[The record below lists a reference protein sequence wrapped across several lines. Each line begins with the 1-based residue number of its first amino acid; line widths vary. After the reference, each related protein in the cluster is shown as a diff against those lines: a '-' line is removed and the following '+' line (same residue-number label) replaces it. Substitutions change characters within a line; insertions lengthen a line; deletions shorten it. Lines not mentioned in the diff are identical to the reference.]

1 MPKIVLPVPDN
12 IYHAAYQESGR
23 FMLKS
28 VEDVLVEWLQD
39 GYREEVVQEV
49 VGAGVGA
56 VLEKDE
62 PTLYRKT
69 A

>member
-12 IYHAAYQESGR
+12 IYHAAYQESGS

-28 VEDVLVEWLQD
+28 VEEVLVEWLQN
-39 GYREEVVQEV
+39 GYKEEIGQEATV
-49 VGAGVGA
+49 PSLAA
-56 VLEKDE
+56 VNRKDE
-62 PTLYRKT
+62 PTLHRKT